1 MNYTGKLK
9 QALAALPKSKSITL
23 TVKAEGK
30 SLGAL
35 VPSVDTLTIKLKG
48 QKKG

>member
-9 QALAALPKSKSITL
+9 QALAALPKSKSIKLIVTAEGKLPGGSPTTKTL
-23 TVKAEGK
+23 TV
-30 SLGAL
+30 
-35 VPSVDTLTIKLKG
+35 KLKG